1 MPLDTLAESMN
12 QRPTSPEVSIL
23 PRPDGTGSSGF
34 AKDIE
39 KMVAVLKP
47 KTSLS
52 TNVTADLKHFFE
64 AAPDEG
70 NKKGE
75 MAPRKRCTSLS

>member
-1 MPLDTLAESMN
+1 MHLDNVTESMN
-12 QRPTSPEVSIL
+12 HCPSSPEVSIL
-23 PRPDGTGSSGF
+23 SRTDETGLSGF
-34 AKDIE
+34 AKDVE
-39 KMVAVLKP
+39 KMVTVLKP

-75 MAPRKRCTSLS
+75 MVPQKCCTICR

>member
-1 MPLDTLAESMN
+1 
-12 QRPTSPEVSIL
+12 
-23 PRPDGTGSSGF
+23 
-34 AKDIE
+34 
-39 KMVAVLKP
+39 MVAILKL

-75 MAPRKRCTSLS
+75 MALGSIVLYVGECMTII